1 MNAQQG
7 ARVRAPERVVRSRTG
22 DPVSAHPAP
31 SGSEWPPPSPIQPS
45 LSSLTPAHAD
55 PFPLW
60 SFLLSSFHTQNLP
73 PPNPSPSDP
82 SPSDPSPSDP
92 SPSDPSELS
101 PSEPARLRSFPTL
114 IIPLSDPSL
123 SGLSTPLR
131 FFHPQVF
138 PPETLP
144 LHILPASEP
153 STQIIPPSGPCLS
166 ELPHHILP
174 PSDSSPGES
183 CHLLTF
189 LPSGPS
195 PSDLSTLRSFALR
208 PFPLRSFPFISFPAQ
223 NFPLTDHSALRF
235 FPLRSFPPQILPRSD
250 FSAHRA
256 FPPQSLPL
264 SHLSPSE
271 SSPFRTF
278 PLRYFRSPILPLSG
292 TLPTWILPPG

>member
-7 ARVRAPERVVRSRTG
+7 ARVRAAERVVRSRTG

-82 SPSDPSPSDP
+82 SPSDPSPLISFPLRSFPPQILSRLMPFPPMPFPFRSFPLRSFPFRPCPSDPSPSDP

-166 ELPHHILP
+166 EPFPSHPSTFRFFPRRKLP
-174 PSDSSPGES
+174 PSN
-183 CHLLTF
+183 L
-189 LPSGPS
+189 
-195 PSDLSTLRSFALR
+195 FALGS
-208 PFPLRSFPFISFPAQ
+208 FPLRSF
-223 NFPLTDHSALRF
+223 HS
-235 FPLRSFPPQILPRSD
+235 QILRP
-250 FSAHRA
+250 
-256 FPPQSLPL
+256 
-264 SHLSPSE
+264 
-271 SSPFRTF
+271 
-278 PLRYFRSPILPLSG
+278 
-292 TLPTWILPPG
+292 